1 MFNDCPPL
9 NREDKEQRRS
19 QRRELTQMLVQ
30 MILEDPTAPVSLRL
44 GIQLGEQGKAIHNKI
59 FDAVSSTGLKITPE
73 SSDKEIAKAQ
83 ELLEY
88 LKLMEAGFDTF
99 LATQRAG

>member
-30 MILEDPTAPVSLRL
+30 MILEDPDAPASLRL
-44 GIQLGEQGKAIHNKI
+44 GIQLGEQGKALHNKI
-59 FDAVSSTGLKITPE
+59 FDAVSSAGLGLSPK
-73 SSDKEIAKAQ
+73 SSDEEIAKAQ
-83 ELLEY
+83 EVLGY
-88 LKLMEAGFDTF
+88 LQLMEAGFDTF
-99 LATQRAG
+99 LAAHRAG